1 MRKEWIV
8 RVAGV
13 IIASGILVGIVETA
27 SRSLGKHLQE
37 RLLSDPEIQN
47 VVALVQESGVEPNK
61 VRMALQTT
69 ASYPGFFVF
78 MILCVVI
85 TLGVYKFSYKLAAKA
100 LGSDKSPTEA
110 PP

>member
-1 MRKEWIV
+1 MRKKWIA

-13 IIASGILVGIVETA
+13 VIASAILVGIVESFT
-27 SRSLGKHLQE
+27 RSLGKHVGE

-47 VVALVQESGVEPNK
+47 VVALVQESGVDPKK
-61 VRMALQTT
+61 VKMALQTK

-78 MILCVVI
+78 MTLCVVI

-100 LGSDKSPTEA
+100 LGSDKTTTET
-110 PP
+110 